1 MFCIFARALGKG
13 KKLDGA
19 NQKVAKP
26 ETGKGKKR
34 KEAVGLGAR
43 ERPSRPSVPSLGGT
57 P

>member
-13 KKLDGA
+13 KNLDGA